1 MFAETDDNAVN
12 KLLRRPML
20 NSLLESVYPLPGEEE
35 EGDQGRDAWQP
46 EVQKLC
52 MDLLQL
58 LTRFEPIQLIIKAV
72 FLQKCRTLSGWR
84 MF

>member
-12 KLLRRPML
+12 KVLRRPML
-20 NSLLESVYPLPGEEE
+20 NSLLESVYPLPGE

-58 LTRFEPIQLIIKAV
+58 LTRFEPIQLIIKVV